1 MSKFQLFI
9 LIIFGIFLVGGV
21 IVFSIYRGNS
31 TPTANVTIWGSI
43 SQIDFENI
51 LSDNELT
58 QNKQVQIKYQYVPEE
73 DFDAK
78 FVEALAAGQG
88 PDLFVLS
95 SDKIMKHS
103 NKAYV
108 VPFSAYTER
117 TFKDSFIEGSEIFTT
132 PKGVLALPIAVDP
145 LVMYWNR
152 SIFTTAK
159 VTVPPKYWDEFYN
172 LASQISQKDGALNIK
187 RSAVALGE
195 YSNIVHAKDIFANL
209 AMQAGTPIT
218 TWDGN
223 RVRSVFADA
232 FNKPVIPGESSLIYY
247 TEFSNPAKA
256 SYSWNRSLPNSFNYF
271 LGGDLAIYFGFASE
285 IRQIQLRNPNLN
297 FDVALVPTPREG
309 GVNVSFGRFY
319 GLAITKASKNP
330 NAAFLAAMLL
340 TDRTRS
346 AKIAETLVLP
356 PVRRDLLAVKQERAY
371 SSVFFDSAIRSRA
384 WLDPEPSQSNDVFK
398 NMIESVTSGRARVA
412 EALSRA
418 SRELDALMQ

>member
-172 LASQISQKDGALNIK
+172 LANQISQKDGA
-187 RSAVALGE
+187 SW
-195 YSNIVHAKDIFANL
+195 
-209 AMQAGTPIT
+209 M
-218 TWDGN
+218 
-223 RVRSVFADA
+223 
-232 FNKPVIPGESSLIYY
+232 Y
-247 TEFSNPAKA
+247 T
-256 SYSWNRSLPNSFNYF
+256 
-271 LGGDLAIYFGFASE
+271 
-285 IRQIQLRNPNLN
+285 
-297 FDVALVPTPREG
+297 
-309 GVNVSFGRFY
+309 
-319 GLAITKASKNP
+319 
-330 NAAFLAAMLL
+330 
-340 TDRTRS
+340 
-346 AKIAETLVLP
+346 
-356 PVRRDLLAVKQERAY
+356 
-371 SSVFFDSAIRSRA
+371 
-384 WLDPEPSQSNDVFK
+384 
-398 NMIESVTSGRARVA
+398 VA
-412 EALSRA
+412 EDKTVTYVPGAGSSFR
-418 SRELDALMQ
+418 S